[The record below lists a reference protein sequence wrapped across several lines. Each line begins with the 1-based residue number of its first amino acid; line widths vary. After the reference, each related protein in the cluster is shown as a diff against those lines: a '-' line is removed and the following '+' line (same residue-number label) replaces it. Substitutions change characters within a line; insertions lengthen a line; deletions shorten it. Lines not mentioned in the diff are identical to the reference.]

1 MREVACKLR
10 PAGKNGDSG
19 SAAGKKVKN
28 AKKNSEKE
36 GSRRK
41 KVGKC
46 GKKI

>member
-28 AKKNSEKE
+28 AKKILKRGIETEK
-36 GSRRK
+36 GWK
-41 KVGKC
+41 M
-46 GKKI
+46 